1 MRKMC
6 DGKRPADG
14 FVLDVGGAGVGEIG
28 GPLPAA
34 RKMISDQRRDDT
46 SVLAM
51 DLHQKAVSYRRVQDL
66 VQASIRS
73 HEALLGECQKQLDRA
88 HSQSLEVLEVCGAD
102 TTVLADDGVPV
113 DIDPG
118 ATARAWRESG
128 GWSSSGSWH
137 PMWWPASTA
146 TRGGSTSS
154 QILPRKRWQ
163 RV

>member
-73 HEALLGECQKQLDRA
+73 HEALLGECQKQLDGA
-88 HSQSLEVLEVCGAD
+88 HSQSLEALDVRPAHAARSHHPPAAND
-102 TTVLADDGVPV
+102 QSAAQRASPV
-113 DIDPG
+113 
-118 ATARAWRESG
+118 ATSL
-128 GWSSSGSWH
+128 GSD
-137 PMWWPASTA
+137 
-146 TRGGSTSS
+146 
-154 QILPRKRWQ
+154 
-163 RV
+163 